1 MPQFLIDPKKLEGS
15 QTILGGAE
23 AKHLTRVLR
32 YQVGDRIWVSDG
44 EHRWR
49 AVIEKTSGRE
59 VALKLLEKMPLKKTA
74 PSPVLGLALLK
85 HDHLEE
91 VLQKGVELGV
101 GEFFLI
107 QTERTIPHFDRSA
120 AAKKMER
127 FQKIASEAA
136 KQSGMVGVTQI
147 HPPILFEDLVKE
159 FRNFSAV
166 ILAWEEENVTSFHS
180 VFSGVDPSRLLI
192 LIGPE
197 GGWTAA
203 EVSKAEAA
211 GAKTASLGQQI
222 LRSETA
228 AVVTLTLCQYELGNL

>member
-1 MPQFLIDPKKLEGS
+1 MPQFLIDPKKIAGS
-15 QTILGGAE
+15 QTLLEGAE

-32 YQVGDRIWVSDG
+32 HQVGDRVWVSDG

-49 AVIEKTSGRE
+49 AIIEKVSGKE
-59 VALKLLEKMPLKKTA
+59 VALKLLEKIPLRKAA

-107 QTERTIPHFDRSA
+107 QTVRTIPHFDREA

-127 FQKIASEAA
+127 FRKVALEAA
-136 KQSGMVGVTQI
+136 KQSGLVAIPKI
-147 HPPILFEDLVKE
+147 HPPVLFEALTPQ
-159 FRNFSAV
+159 FQNFSAV
-166 ILAWEEENVTSFHS
+166 ILAWEEENVASFHS

-197 GGWTAA
+197 GGWTLA
-203 EVSKAEAA
+203 EVKAAEAA

-228 AVVTLTLCQYELGNL
+228 AMVTMALCQYELGNL